1 MRTMTSTSSGDPTFL
16 IPSTSV
22 QNVPV
27 ALDSKGR
34 VRASKEQRRMILAE
48 YERSGVSA
56 AQFARQTGMKYSTL
70 AGWLIRYRRS
80 KSQGARPAVRL
91 LEAVVEENSGDKK
104 ALVLELPGGARMEI
118 KDVPQAALAGALLRT
133 LAKPC

>member
-1 MRTMTSTSSGDPTFL
+1 MTSTSSGDWSSL
-16 IPSTSV
+16 VPSASV

-27 ALDSKGR
+27 NLDSKGR

-70 AGWLIRYRRS
+70 AYWLIRCRRS
-80 KSQGARPAVRL
+80 KAPGARASVRL
-91 LEAVVEENSGDKK
+91 LEAVVDNGVAGKSV
-104 ALVLELPGGARMEI
+104 VLEWPGGARMEI
-118 KDVPQAALAGALLRT
+118 KDAGQAELAGALLRT